1 MLECTTFAN
10 NDYLILDTGLTK
22 GLYQNIFDILNGTER
37 KLYKNYSLYKA
48 ILNVLIFRCHNPAFK
63 DIYEFLFKIPST
75 KVPSRHWY
83 ASSLEALWNF
93 LSAVPKR
100 LPTSATLD
108 GPIWRKSVHQR
119 HVWLTIIKSNKIL
132 HFGKYRK

>member
-1 MLECTTFAN
+1 MLEYTTFAN

-37 KLYKNYSLYKA
+37 QLDKNYSLYKA

-83 ASSLEALWNF
+83 ASSLEAL
-93 LSAVPKR
+93 
-100 LPTSATLD
+100 
-108 GPIWRKSVHQR
+108 
-119 HVWLTIIKSNKIL
+119 
-132 HFGKYRK
+132 